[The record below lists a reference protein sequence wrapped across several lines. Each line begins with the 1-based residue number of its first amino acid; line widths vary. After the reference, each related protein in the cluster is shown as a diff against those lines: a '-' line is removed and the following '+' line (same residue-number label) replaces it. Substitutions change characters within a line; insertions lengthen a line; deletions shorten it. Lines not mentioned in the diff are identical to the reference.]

1 MQIEA
6 CHRDYEGGE
15 EGREFSRGKHRE
27 AMGGRKD
34 FTGVILELSV

>member
-1 MQIEA
+1 MQREA

-15 EGREFSRGKHRE
+15 EGVEFSHGKYRE

-34 FTGVILELSV
+34 FTGVILKLSV